1 MTTRFAVDIIKPLN
15 TEAYRSGH
23 NEAVLKTVWVKAH
36 GGSNPSASA
45 NARHGNSRAFFTL
58 RQREY
63 EITYRYTSFRSPS
76 LHSGRIPASAKVR
89 LARKSQT
96 KGHHKTVSFL
106 FAPYCFAAQQAT
118 AEGRRNNVSLHFV
131 SLPLVALGT
140 NPCLR
145 QRKARQQPCLF
156 HASAE
161 GRRNNVTGLLHNPY
175 SVATELL
182 LTNPC
187 LRQAVPN

>member
-1 MTTRFAVDIIKPLN
+1 MAQLVARLN
-15 TEAYRSGH
+15 GIQKVR
-23 NEAVLKTVWVKAH
+23 
-36 GGSNPSASA
+36 GSNPLS
-45 NARHGNSRAFFTL
+45 
-58 RQREY
+58 
-63 EITYRYTSFRSPS
+63 
-76 LHSGRIPASAKVR
+76 SAKVR
-89 LARKSQT
+89 LALKSQT

-106 FAPYCFAAQQAT
+106 FAPYYFAAQQAT

-161 GRRNNVTGLLHNPY
+161 GQRNNVTGLLHNLY
-175 SVATELL
+175 SVATELSFIKFPL
-182 LTNPC
+182 
-187 LRQAVPN
+187 